1 MKKNRIL
8 VTGGAGLIG
17 AQVVEDLNEQ
27 GISEIYICDHL
38 GTTDKWKN
46 LRRNSYLDYLEKDE
60 LRKQM
65 DEHPSFFKD
74 FTHIVHL
81 GACSATT
88 EKDATYL
95 IHNNYHFTKDL
106 AHIAVKNKIPFV
118 YASSAATYGDGEF
131 GYDDHLP
138 LETLKPLNM
147 YGYSKHQFDLYATK
161 TGLIQEITG
170 LKYFN
175 VFGFGEA
182 HKGDM
187 RSLVLKG
194 YEQILETN
202 KLNLFKSY
210 RPEYKDGEQ
219 KRDFLY
225 VKDASRITLFLLLNR
240 KKGIFNVGRG
250 VAETWNQLA
259 SALFTAMGKELRID
273 YVEMP
278 ISLQG
283 KYQYYTCAKI
293 DRLLQVGYDL
303 GFMSL
308 KDSIE
313 DYVALLKKEGHLS

>member
-1 MKKNRIL
+1 MKKNKIL

-17 AQVVEDLNEQ
+17 SQVVQDLNEQ
-27 GISEIYICDHL
+27 GTTDIYICDHL
-38 GTTDKWKN
+38 GTTEKWKN
-46 LRRNSYLDYLEKDE
+46 LRRNSYLDYLEKEE

-65 DEHPSFFKD
+65 DQHESFFKD
-74 FTHIVHL
+74 FSHIVHL

-95 IHNNYHFTKDL
+95 VHNNYHFTKDL

-131 GYDDHLP
+131 GYDDKLP
-138 LETLKPLNM
+138 LETLMPLNM
-147 YGYSKHQFDLYATK
+147 YGYSKHQFDIYATK
-161 TGLIQEITG
+161 TGLIKEITG

-194 YEQILETN
+194 YEQILETG

-210 RPEYKDGEQ
+210 RPEFKDGEQ

-225 VKDASRITLFLLLNR
+225 VKDASKITLFLLLGG

-250 VAETWNQLA
+250 VAETWNDLA
-259 SALFTAMGKELRID
+259 SALFQSIGKPTNIN
-273 YVEMP
+273 YVDMP
-278 ISLQG
+278 EQLKG

-293 DRLLQVGYDL
+293 DKLMSEGYDL
-303 GFMSL
+303 GFSTI
-308 KDSIE
+308 KESIA
-313 DYVALLKKEGHLS
+313 DYVTLLGKEGSR